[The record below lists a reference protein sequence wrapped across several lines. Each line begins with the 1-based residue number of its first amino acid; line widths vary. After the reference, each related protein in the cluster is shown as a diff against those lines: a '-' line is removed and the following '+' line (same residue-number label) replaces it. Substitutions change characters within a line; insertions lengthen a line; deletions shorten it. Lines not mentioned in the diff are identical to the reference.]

1 MEGNFLKK
9 LYEFVTIT
17 SGKKTFRKKKQKKLM
32 LKRSGIGKLTKFG
45 SKIFLSK
52 QINFFW
58 KEIFINFYKFVNIT
72 SETKNIQIENYKI
85 YTTKI
90 VLGELVV
97 ICDCC
102 YILKNDT
109 FSKMNSDDK

>member
-1 MEGNFLKK
+1 MDLRNFEQANKLLMEGKFLKK

-58 KEIFINFYKFVNIT
+58 KEIFINLLTLLQKLKTFKLKIT
-72 SETKNIQIENYKI
+72 RSTQQKLSP
-85 YTTKI
+85 
-90 VLGELVV
+90 V
-97 ICDCC
+97 
-102 YILKNDT
+102 
-109 FSKMNSDDK
+109 SSW